1 MKRNRKTVRCALLL
15 TAALLAGGCGQT
27 EEAPEPAAESAVA
40 VKAASARVGTL
51 SISNEFVGT
60 VAPQQQ
66 VTVMPMVSGVVDEI
80 YAQVGDE
87 VKAGQ
92 VLFHIEDDAAKLQE
106 ESAELSK
113 QSAEAAAKAQLGSAQ
128 VLNNLSMESNIRS
141 IQYQIDMAKE
151 QYNAAVDGVVDAQDA
166 KEDMQEAIDS
176 IESSV
181 NGMQSS
187 YGQMQKAVAQAKQY
201 VRQDENG
208 IWHFIQ
214 SWPWG
219 LDEETIGAYYA
230 AVGAVGMGTAG
241 VLPASEPSVGM
252 PKTVSPETG
261 PAETLGSEES
271 ESLPDAGPDMTNTVP
286 DVPETQGSVPE
297 MTDEENTVSEQSET
311 GGESAPSESTSE
323 PGTEET
329 STSEGTEES
338 VRGEGV
344 FFSQEGQ
351 IKDFYGKSDYGS
363 PETEYPNQTDGD
375 AAMQTQ
381 GASSAMEAAMSKM
394 GYSAADIGEGR
405 ADSAL
410 SQYASQIASM
420 QSQAATLKSNQASL
434 DSSIAQA
441 ESSRDTTQ
449 KTIDFYEDNL
459 KDAQVSYGISNG
471 QAYQDTASSL
481 ATQIAAADVGVRS
494 AQLQL
499 EYYSPTSPIS
509 GTVVSRS
516 VERYGLAQPG
526 YAAYVISNQDAMNIT
541 FSVSGQVKD
550 SLYIGMPVKI
560 EKDGAEYEATVI
572 EIGEAVESQTGGLF
586 TVKAITDVGGDKLSS
601 GSAVKLT
608 VDTFRTENALLI
620 PYDAVHFESEQ
631 AYVFVIEDGK
641 AVRTPVTVGL
651 INDDTVEITEGLRE
665 GAQLVATWS
674 SQLEDGARVR
684 IIGQSAETEGTSP
697 EETVQEDG
705 E

>member
-87 VKAGQ
+87 VQAGQ

-230 AVGAVGMGTAG
+230 AVGAAG

-261 PAETLGSEES
+261 PAETLESEES

-329 STSEGTEES
+329 SASEGTEES
-338 VRGEGV
+338 VQGEGV

-381 GASSAMEAAMSKM
+381 GTSSAMEAAMSKM

-459 KDAQVSYGISNG
+459 KDAQVTYGISNG

>member
-230 AVGAVGMGTAG
+230 AVGAAG

-329 STSEGTEES
+329 SASEGTEES
-338 VRGEGV
+338 VQGESV

-459 KDAQVSYGISNG
+459 KDAQVTYGISNG

>member
-87 VKAGQ
+87 VQAGQ

-230 AVGAVGMGTAG
+230 AVGAAG

-261 PAETLGSEES
+261 PAETFGSEES

-323 PGTEET
+323 PETEET
-329 STSEGTEES
+329 SASEGTEES
-338 VRGEGV
+338 VQGEGV

-375 AAMQTQ
+375 AAIKTQ
-381 GASSAMEAAMSKM
+381 GTSSAMEAAMSKM
-394 GYSAADIGEGR
+394 GYSATDIGEGR

-420 QSQAATLKSNQASL
+420 QSQAATSKSNQASL

-459 KDAQVSYGISNG
+459 KDAQVTYGISNG

>member
-1 MKRNRKTVRCALLL
+1 MKRDRKTVRCALLL

-87 VKAGQ
+87 VQAGQ
-92 VLFHIEDDAAKLQE
+92 VLFHIEDDAARLQE

-113 QSAEAAAKAQLGSAQ
+113 QSAEVAAQAQLGSAQ

-151 QYNAAVDGVVDAQDA
+151 QYNAAVDGVVDAQEA

-181 NGMQSS
+181 NGMQDS
-187 YGQMQKAVAQAKQY
+187 YGQMQKAVAQAKQL
-201 VRQDENG
+201 VEWDSEG
-208 IWHFIQ
+208 GWHYKEV
-214 SWPWG
+214 WPWPQNP
-219 LDEETIGAYYA
+219 DYYY
-230 AVGAVGMGTAG
+230 
-241 VLPASEPSVGM
+241 
-252 PKTVSPETG
+252 K
-261 PAETLGSEES
+261 
-271 ESLPDAGPDMTNTVP
+271 
-286 DVPETQGSVPE
+286 Q
-297 MTDEENTVSEQSET
+297 
-311 GGESAPSESTSE
+311 SESTSE
-323 PGTEET
+323 PASGSGTEPAGQGANGNVSFAEVPGTGESLPESQQEET
-329 STSEGTEES
+329 ETAGTEAES
-338 VRGEGV
+338 LPEETVPETDPSEP
-344 FFSQEGQ
+344 SQEETPP
-351 IKDFYGKSDYGS
+351 DLPTV
-363 PETEYPNQTDGD
+363 PEETGDGGGEMEQKQDAQSEEDASNEQQGVYFSALSLETQAGGGATPDLLMTEEEAWNLYKAQQGINKVKK
-375 AAMQTQ
+375 AMD
-381 GASSAMEAAMSKM
+381 SM
-394 GYSAADIGEGR
+394 GYSASDLGEGR

-449 KTIDFYEDNL
+449 KTIDFYQDNL

-586 TVKAITDVGGDKLSS
+586 TVKAVTDVGGDKLSS

-697 EETVQEDG
+697 EETAQEDG

>member
-1 MKRNRKTVRCALLL
+1 MYIRQFFLEEQAMKRNRKTVRCALLL

-113 QSAEAAAKAQLGSAQ
+113 QSAEAAAKTQLGSAQ

-181 NGMQSS
+181 NGMQAS
-187 YGQMQKAVAQAKQY
+187 YGQMQKAVAQAKQL
-201 VRQDENG
+201 VEWDSEG
-208 IWHFIQ
+208 GWHYKEV
-214 SWPWG
+214 WPWPQNP
-219 LDEETIGAYYA
+219 DYYYKQKESES
-230 AVGAVGMGTAG
+230 
-241 VLPASEPSVGM
+241 ASEPASGSGTE
-252 PKTVSPETG
+252 PAGQGANGNVSFAEVPGTG
-261 PAETLGSEES
+261 
-271 ESLPDAGPDMTNTVP
+271 ESLPESQQEETETAGTEAESLPEETGDGGEEMEQKQDAQSEEDASNEQQGVYFSALSL
-286 DVPETQGSVPE
+286 ETQA
-297 MTDEENTVSEQSET
+297 
-311 GGESAPSESTSE
+311 GGGATPDLLM
-323 PGTEET
+323 TEE
-329 STSEGTEES
+329 EAWNLYKAQQGINK
-338 VRGEGV
+338 V
-344 FFSQEGQ
+344 
-351 IKDFYGKSDYGS
+351 KK
-363 PETEYPNQTDGD
+363 
-375 AAMQTQ
+375 AMD
-381 GASSAMEAAMSKM
+381 SM
-394 GYSAADIGEGR
+394 GYSASDLGEGR

-441 ESSRDTTQ
+441 EASRDTTQ
-449 KTIDFYEDNL
+449 KTIDFYQDNL

-586 TVKAITDVGGDKLSS
+586 TVKAVTDVGGDKLSS

-697 EETVQEDG
+697 EETAQEDG

>member
-27 EEAPEPAAESAVA
+27 EEAPKPAAESAVA

-92 VLFHIEDDAAKLQE
+92 VLFHIEDDAARLQE

-151 QYNAAVDGVVDAQDA
+151 QYNAAVDGVVDAQEA

-181 NGMQSS
+181 NGMQAS

-208 IWHFIQ
+208 RWHFIL

-230 AVGAVGMGTAG
+230 AVGALKMRAAG

-271 ESLPDAGPDMTNTVP
+271 EPLPGAGPDMTNPVP

-297 MTDEENTVSEQSET
+297 RTDEENTVLEQT
-311 GGESAPSESTSE
+311 GLGGESAPSGSAPE

-329 STSEGTEES
+329 SASESTEGN
-338 VRGEGV
+338 VQGEGV
-344 FFSQEGQ
+344 FFSREGQ
-351 IKDFYGKSDYGS
+351 IKDFYGKGDYGA
-363 PETEYPNQTDGD
+363 PETEYPAQADGD
-375 AAMQTQ
+375 AAIKTQ
-381 GASSAMEAAMSKM
+381 GVSSAMESAMSKM

-441 ESSRDTTQ
+441 EASRDTTQ
-449 KTIDFYEDNL
+449 KTIDFYQDNL

-509 GTVVSRS
+509 GTVVSRT

-586 TVKAITDVGGDKLSS
+586 TVKAVTDVGGDKLSS

-665 GAQLVATWS
+665 GAQLAATWS

-697 EETVQEDG
+697 EETAREDG

>member
-1 MKRNRKTVRCALLL
+1 MYIRQFFLEEQAMKRNRKTVRCALLL

-66 VTVMPMVSGVVDEI
+66 VTVMPMVSGVVDEV

-87 VKAGQ
+87 VQAGQ
-92 VLFHIEDDAAKLQE
+92 VLFHIEDDAARLQE

-113 QSAEAAAKAQLGSAQ
+113 QSAEAAAKTQLGSAQ

-230 AVGAVGMGTAG
+230 AVGAAGT
-241 VLPASEPSVGM
+241 LPTSEASVGV

-261 PAETLGSEES
+261 PTETLGSEEN
-271 ESLPDAGPDMTNTVP
+271 ESLPDAGPDGTNPVP
-286 DVPETQGSVPE
+286 DVPETEGSVPE
-297 MTDEENTVSEQSET
+297 ATDEENTVPEQEQTET

-323 PGTEET
+323 PGTEEP
-329 STSEGTEES
+329 STSEGTAES
-338 VRGEGV
+338 VQGEGV

-351 IKDFYGKSDYGS
+351 IKDFYGKSGYGS
-363 PETEYPNQTDGD
+363 PETEYPELADGEK
-375 AAMQTQ
+375 AI
-381 GASSAMEAAMSKM
+381 K
-394 GYSAADIGEGR
+394 
-405 ADSAL
+405 
-410 SQYASQIASM
+410 IASM

-560 EKDGAEYEATVI
+560 EKNGEEYEATVI